1 MHISE
6 GILSAPVLITGAIM
20 AAGGVSVGIRKLD
33 HDKIPQVAVLTAA
46 FFIASLVHVPIG
58 PVSAHLVLNGLMGLI
73 LGWIVFPAIL
83 IGLLLQAVLF
93 QFGGLTTL
101 GVNTTIMAFP
111 AIICFFLFRPA
122 LKSEKSVVLFT
133 CAFLCGFVA
142 ALTGITLAALALVF
156 TGKSFLT
163 VSKIIVLSHLPVMLA
178 EGLITALCI
187 QFLKKVKPEM
197 LGMVY
202 NCEKAKGSED

>member
-1 MHISE
+1 
-6 GILSAPVLITGAIM
+6 
-20 AAGGVSVGIRKLD
+20 
-33 HDKIPQVAVLTAA
+33 
-46 FFIASLVHVPIG
+46 VPIG
-58 PVSAHLVLNGLMGLI
+58 PVSAHLVLVGLMGLI

-83 IGLLLQAVLF
+83 VGLLLQAVLF

-111 AIICFFLFRPA
+111 AIICSFLFKPA
-122 LKSEKSVVLFT
+122 VKSKKSIVLFT
-133 CAFLCGFVA
+133 GAFFCGFFA
-142 ALTGITLAALALVF
+142 ALTGIALAALALVL

-163 VSKIIVLSHLPVMLA
+163 VSKIIVLSNLPVMIA

-187 QFLKKVKPEM
+187 QFLKKVKPEL

-202 NCEKAKGSED
+202 GSDKAN